1 MAPGYLS
8 SSLYIGLFERNPA
21 PALLHSLING
31 HIQCHNSCKWHEMV
45 PSLDVAFPL
54 HLVNNYIQ
62 AEEAPLSRTITKKN
76 DVSKVEARDLG
87 IQVPL

>member
-1 MAPGYLS
+1 
-8 SSLYIGLFERNPA
+8 
-21 PALLHSLING
+21 
-31 HIQCHNSCKWHEMV
+31 MV

-54 HLVNNYIQ
+54 HLVNNCIQ

-76 DVSKVEARDLG
+76 DASKVEARDLG

>member
-1 MAPGYLS
+1 
-8 SSLYIGLFERNPA
+8 
-21 PALLHSLING
+21 
-31 HIQCHNSCKWHEMV
+31 MV

-54 HLVNNYIQ
+54 HLVNNCSR

-76 DVSKVEARDLG
+76 DVSKADGSDLG